1 MHPHGCTQIRH
12 EHQTNSHWEYKQGL
26 LVLLTSACVK
36 PITGHLE
43 HGPRCEQQV
52 GPCGLNELLSVTNL
66 TPTWLTSVSTSVG

>member
-43 HGPRCEQQV
+43 HGPLVRAAGGTLWV
-52 GPCGLNELLSVTNL
+52 K
-66 TPTWLTSVSTSVG
+66 